1 MKPMVRTP
9 LARIWIAT
17 ASDINESFCGV
28 LNTHLV
34 LASVGRMIPVDA
46 ASEIIGTSAS
56 ATTSRIA
63 RELGVIVDPT
73 ITSTLSLLSNFRVF
87 LTASVVSDLSSRTM
101 KLSFCPPIVGEPI
114 ISIVFFSGMPSDAAG
129 PVAESVT
136 PILMSAAA
144 MPALSS
150 AVKANTD
157 FSALIV
163 LLRKK
168 SALDQRIANFA
179 EKLDLLGRGRRRRRL
194 RALQGVYL
202 LHHQKNDERQDE
214 KIDRHG
220 QEIAVREKCHAGS
233 GEGIV
238 GHRPAVARRRRAK
251 NDEPVAEVQSADNAT
266 DYRHDHI
273 LDQRIDQPSEGGA
286 DDDPDGKI
294 DDAPL
299 DRKLAKLLNERHRSP
314 STA

>member
-9 LARIWIAT
+9 LARIWTAT
-17 ASDINESFCGV
+17 ASAINESFCGV

-34 LASVGRMIPVDA
+34 LASVGRMIEADA

-73 ITSTLSLLSNFRVF
+73 ITSTLSSLSSFRVF

-136 PILMSAAA
+136 PMLMSAMA

-150 AVKANTD
+150 IARASTD
-157 FSALIV
+157 FSVLIV
-163 LLRKK
+163 FLRK
-168 SALDQRIANFA
+168 A
-179 EKLDLLGRGRRRRRL
+179 
-194 RALQGVYL
+194 
-202 LHHQKNDERQDE
+202 
-214 KIDRHG
+214 
-220 QEIAVREKCHAGS
+220 
-233 GEGIV
+233 
-238 GHRPAVARRRRAK
+238 
-251 NDEPVAEVQSADNAT
+251 
-266 DYRHDHI
+266 
-273 LDQRIDQPSEGGA
+273 
-286 DDDPDGKI
+286 
-294 DDAPL
+294 
-299 DRKLAKLLNERHRSP
+299 
-314 STA
+314 